1 MRLIYSI
8 LYSVFITYVFASKSH
23 PVTTFLNAKW
33 HTTPVCL
40 EIAEY
45 LFDES
50 PNLFWDYVHE
60 LNNFKTPLYE
70 IESDSKAYKSS
81 LAVAEKFIGAT
92 QLSLLKLSLSMH
104 SLSPRVQAHFQIA
117 RDVVKHG
124 DCQTDS
130 FVTIN
135 HRVACSLDE
144 TKKGIELTVEEITNK
159 KKSKTDAE
167 SGDDEEEEVYSF
179 DHVFPGSENNTITA
193 ILYSEIGSKS
203 FAHLHGYLQRQ
214 AEKGQIKYVFRH
226 YVRVSL
232 ILS

>member
-1 MRLIYSI
+1 MWPIYSCLCSLLI
-8 LYSVFITYVFASKSH
+8 ANAFATKSH
-23 PVTTFLNAKW
+23 PVTTLLNAKW
-33 HTTPVCL
+33 HSTPVCM

-60 LNNFKTPLYE
+60 LNSLKTPLHQ

-81 LAVAEKFIGAT
+81 IVAAEKLIGAT

-117 RDVVKHG
+117 RDVVRHG

-135 HRVACSLDE
+135 QRVACNLDE
-144 TKKGIELTVEEITNK
+144 TKKGIELALKEAAANKLQASSDAVGGEDEQEE
-159 KKSKTDAE
+159 A
-167 SGDDEEEEVYSF
+167 YSF
-179 DHVFPGSENNTITA
+179 DHIYPGSENNTVTA
-193 ILYSEIGSKS
+193 VLYSGIGTKDFST
-203 FAHLHGYLQRQ
+203 LHQYLQQQ
-214 AEKGQIKYVFRH
+214 AEKGNVKYIVRH
-226 YVRVSL
+226 YVRVS
-232 ILS
+232 